1 MKGVGPVGDRAA
13 CSADVWGTVGVFVL
27 NESEFPGGVIV
38 ILVVS
43 APDENWSL
51 SPSKVGVE

>member
-1 MKGVGPVGDRAA
+1 MGPVGDRAA

>member
-1 MKGVGPVGDRAA
+1 MKGVGQVGDRAA
-13 CSADVWGTVGVFVL
+13 CSADVWRTLGVFVL
-27 NESEFPGGVIV
+27 DESEFPGGVIV

-51 SPSKVGVE
+51 SPP